1 MTCVKSLL
9 CVQNCLSGVW
19 WNKLGEWSL
28 PNINYALER
37 ATVVWPLNGDQRQ
50 HYICTTF
57 TPERCKADTPSL
69 SRAQCYV
76 SLPEEQEQKE
86 ESSNSSTFINLLA
99 INEQLVR
106 EMSAIV
112 FFLKKKK
119 KKKEIQLDYMG
130 LPGMYN
136 RREPQCKSSA
146 GNRTQFIFGNT

>member
-1 MTCVKSLL
+1 MCKIFIMCTELFVRGVVKQAGWVVPSQHQLCTGEGDCSLTL
-9 CVQNCLSGVW
+9 KRWPEATLH
-19 WNKLGEWSL
+19 LH
-28 PNINYALER
+28 NIYTREMQG
-37 ATVVWPLNGDQRQ
+37 WHPIG
-50 HYICTTF
+50 
-57 TPERCKADTPSL
+57 
-69 SRAQCYV
+69 AQCYV

-99 INEQLVR
+99 INERLVR